1 MNLLNYFDT
10 NKTTGIK
17 KSEIQDIINARYP
30 VLWTNLL
37 KKNPQSMQNPEIQN
51 FRTNIIN
58 INSSNV
64 QSFIESLLQTLV
76 LTFEKQNNVEY
87 V

>member
-1 MNLLNYFDT
+1 LLNYFDT

>member
-1 MNLLNYFDT
+1 VNLLNYFDT

>member
-1 MNLLNYFDT
+1 
-10 NKTTGIK
+10 
-17 KSEIQDIINARYP
+17 
-30 VLWTNLL
+30 
-37 KKNPQSMQNPEIQN
+37 MQNPEIQN